1 MFNKPLSYRF
11 IQRNSNKYGT
21 YSYAYEYIYKFFYQD
36 LKKKNRRKYIVQI
49 KQYSSTHFQVDFYS
63 PISSKDKD
71 FRNLDISKYR
81 YTTKA
86 GGANIVAA
94 TIFAILGSLRQKF
107 PDMSFGLQAASL
119 IGEESDNNN
128 RRFQVYQKILAS
140 VTEASQNFW
149 EAFAYTE
156 ESYIFV
162 IQSRFSAQR
171 SQIINEYGRIFGKVF
186 TGSEESTDPCWRE
199 TNSAG
204 Y

>member
-1 MFNKPLSYRF
+1 MFNQPLKYRF
-11 IQRNSNKYGT
+11 IQRNSNKYGI
-21 YSYAYEYIYKFFYQD
+21 YSYDYEYIYKFFYQD
-36 LKKKNRRKYIVQI
+36 IEKKNRRKYIVQV
-49 KQYSSTHFQVDFYS
+49 KQYSLTHFRVDFYS

-81 YTTKA
+81 YKTKA
-86 GGANIVAA
+86 GGANIVAV

-149 EAFAYTE
+149 EVFAYTE
-156 ESYIFV
+156 DSYIFV
-162 IQSRFSAQR
+162 LQSRFSAQR

-186 TGSEESTDPCWRE
+186 TEPEEGSDPC
-199 TNSAG
+199 
-204 Y
+204 